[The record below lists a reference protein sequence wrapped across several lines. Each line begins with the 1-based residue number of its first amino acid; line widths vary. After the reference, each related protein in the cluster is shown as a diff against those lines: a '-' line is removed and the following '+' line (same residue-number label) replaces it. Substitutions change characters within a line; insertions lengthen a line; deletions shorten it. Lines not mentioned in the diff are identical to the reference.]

1 MVREQT
7 CDEALG
13 ARCLDILV
21 REVGPVDTERFVAYM
36 NREKFDYTEWQQTLF
51 AGQSIEEIAEQA
63 RAVGAQFRNSG
74 ARGPTSPSAA
84 KRCARKVK

>member
-1 MVREQT
+1 MTRDHT
-7 CDEALG
+7 SDEALG

-36 NREKFDYTEWQQTLF
+36 NRERFDYTEWQQTLF

-63 RAVGAQFRNSG
+63 RIVGAQFR
-74 ARGPTSPSAA
+74 RPTTA
-84 KRCARKVK
+84 

>member
-36 NREKFDYTEWQQTLF
+36 NRERFDYTEWQQSLF
-51 AGQSIEEIAEQA
+51 EGQSIEEIADRA
-63 RAVGAQFRNSG
+63 RAVGEQFRNS
-74 ARGPTSPSAA
+74 ATA
-84 KRCARKVK
+84 